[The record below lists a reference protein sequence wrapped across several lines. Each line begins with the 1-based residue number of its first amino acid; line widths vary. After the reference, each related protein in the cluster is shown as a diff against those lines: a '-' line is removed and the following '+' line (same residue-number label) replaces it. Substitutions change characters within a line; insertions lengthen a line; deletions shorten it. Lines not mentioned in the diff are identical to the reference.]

1 MLSPLRSATPR
12 SATRWVSKS
21 AIRSISSTSVA
32 REDATG
38 SEERSKEAPSAS
50 MTLTKWEAEV
60 APQFVKPHRPRNWLG
75 NHIPF
80 PLNPSFQPPTPISDQ
95 LRTSLYNL
103 YMDDP
108 EANSVREL
116 ARRYHLSIK
125 RVDAILRLKGLE
137 AHWNKG
143 KTIQTGFRE
152 GMETILGV
160 KRDEEVYASRQDW
173 MDSRTDVD
181 AADALDQAEG
191 NDPARNRY
199 RRMFWEPVVEGEE
212 PILPFAI
219 DKARQTAET
228 HKSQDEAAKSD
239 DTLLGHHSSQKE
251 RDARVTIS
259 EGVQGRPTIKF
270 VDVGGKFI
278 DPKDRQRRMKESER
292 RKNQRAKKLKG
303 TN

>member
-1 MLSPLRSATPR
+1 MKHVPLSERRPKTFRMLLVFNAFPAAKRNSQQGAS
-12 SATRWVSKS
+12 
-21 AIRSISSTSVA
+21 
-32 REDATG
+32 G
-38 SEERSKEAPSAS
+38 SEERSKEAASGS
-50 MTLTKWEAEV
+50 MTLTKWEEEV

-75 NHIPF
+75 NHIVEFVF
-80 PLNPSFQPPTPISDQ
+80 PYFWRMMPPTPISDQ
-95 LRTSLYNL
+95 LRTALYNL

-116 ARRYHLSIK
+116 AGRYHLSIK

-137 AHWNKG
+137 AHWIKG

-173 MDSRTDVD
+173 MDTRKDVD
-181 AADALDQAEG
+181 AADALDQVES

-228 HKSQDEAAKSD
+228 HKTQDEAAKSD
-239 DTLLGHHSSQKE
+239 DALLGHHSSQKE

-259 EGVQGRPTIKF
+259 DGVSGRPTIKF

-278 DPKDRQRRMKESER
+278 DPKDRQRRIKESER
-292 RKNQRAKKLKG
+292 RKQQRAKRL
-303 TN
+303 